1 MLKINEEIYQN
12 TEQQNKYSSENS
24 VRDIQFSPLQETT
37 TQRQHKGD
45 KEQCEDN
52 QQVTSYT
59 EESQINQTVDQCE
72 TTKPGGE
79 EYQIKEDIRR
89 RVAINLQSIYIKGFG
104 DHDDDEQFKKI
115 HREMKEQFENFG
127 IEIKLFGD
135 ETADFLTIPD
145 WFEISHDVI

>member
-1 MLKINEEIYQN
+1 M
-12 TEQQNKYSSENS
+12 
-24 VRDIQFSPLQETT
+24 
-37 TQRQHKGD
+37 
-45 KEQCEDN
+45 
-52 QQVTSYT
+52 TSYT

-104 DHDDDEQFKKI
+104 DHDDDEQFKKF

-145 WFEISHDVI
+145 WFEISHDII